1 MEAKK
6 IITFFLVSLL
16 ISMEVYLQDKS
27 PRGLEGIERFRI
39 VIMGV
44 SEDAK
49 NLGIDR
55 SYIQGMLLLRL
66 IAENIEFTFDR
77 PFYKKSTEVLDH
89 LYNPKA
95 PILFVEIS
103 VSGNAFSIQFE
114 VHEVVFSSK
123 SKAYKSG
130 EKQWVMLTEKR
141 IYILAFRFFSENS
154 QKITTKQTK
163 NQNSIN
169 NYSIKTQKFAEIQAK
184 RLMGKNR
191 CK

>member
-130 EKQWVMLTEKR
+130 EVLYKR
-141 IYILAFRFFSENS
+141 ETMGYADRKEDIYSSFSIFLGEF
-154 QKITTKQTK
+154 TKDYHK
-163 NQNSIN
+163 ANKEPELN
-169 NYSIKTQKFAEIQAK
+169 
-184 RLMGKNR
+184 
-191 CK
+191 